1 MQIYLPIAEQSI
13 DVLLLLGV
21 GGLVG
26 VVSGLFGVGGGFLAT
41 PILIFL
47 GISPAVAVAT
57 GATQVV
63 ASSVSGAVTQWRAN
77 HVDLKMGVVML
88 VGGFSGSSAGVIAF
102 GILSRLGQIDLVI
115 TLSIVGFLGVT
126 GALMLVESG
135 LSLFRARRP
144 GGSPIGRLHTH
155 TWIHNLPF
163 KMKFRRSKLYI
174 SAFVPLAVGVF
185 SGILSAIMGVGGGFI
200 MVPAMIYLIGM
211 PTVVAVGTSLFE
223 VVFIAANVSFLQAV
237 NNHTVDLV
245 LALVLITGGVVGAQ
259 IGSRL
264 GSRLRGAELRG
275 LLAILVIAVAG
286 KLLFDLVVPPDDLYS
301 LAPAVQR

>member
-13 DVLLLLGV
+13 DVLMLLAIGGTV
-21 GGLVG
+21 GL
-26 VVSGLFGVGGGFLAT
+26 VSGLFGVGGGFLAT
-41 PILIFL
+41 PLLIFI

-77 HVDLKMGVVML
+77 HVDVKMGVVML
-88 VGGFSGSSAGVIAF
+88 IGGFAGSSAGVVAF

-115 TLSIVGFLGVT
+115 TLSYVGFLGVT
-126 GALMLVESG
+126 GFLMLLESAT
-135 LSLFRARRP
+135 SLFRARRTGTQP
-144 GGSPIGRLHTH
+144 ARLHTH
-155 TWIHNLPF
+155 TWLHNLPF

-185 SGILSAIMGVGGGFI
+185 SGLLSAIMGVGGGFI

-237 NNHTVDLV
+237 TNHTVDLV
-245 LALVLITGGVVGAQ
+245 LALFLILGGVVGAQ

-264 GSRLRGAELRG
+264 GTRLRGAELRG
-275 LLAILVIAVAG
+275 LLALLIIAVAG
-286 KLLFDLVVPPDDLYS
+286 KLLFDLVAIPDDLYS
-301 LAPAVQR
+301 IEQVAWL

>member
-13 DVLLLLGV
+13 DVLILLGIGGAV
-21 GGLVG
+21 GL
-26 VVSGLFGVGGGFLAT
+26 VSGLFGVGGGFLAT
-41 PILIFL
+41 PLLIFV
-47 GISPAVAVAT
+47 GIPPAVAVAT

-63 ASSVSGAVTQWRAN
+63 AASVSGAITQWRAD
-77 HVDLKMGVVML
+77 HVDLKLGIVML
-88 VGGFSGSSAGVIAF
+88 VGGFAGSSAGVVAF

-115 TLSIVGFLGVT
+115 SLSYVGFLGVT
-126 GALMLVESG
+126 GVLMLAEST
-135 LSLFRARRP
+135 LSLFRSRRP
-144 GGSPIGRLHTH
+144 GRAPGRLHTH

-185 SGILSAIMGVGGGFI
+185 SGLLSAIMGVGGGFI
-200 MVPAMIYLIGM
+200 IVPAMIYLVGM

-245 LALVLITGGVVGAQ
+245 LAIFLIVGGVVGAQ
-259 IGSRL
+259 VGARL
-264 GSRLRGAELRG
+264 GTRLRGAELRG
-275 LLAILVIAVAG
+275 LLAILVIGVAG
-286 KLLFDLVVPPDDLYS
+286 KLLFDLVVPPEDVYS
-301 LAPAVQR
+301 LAPAVLP